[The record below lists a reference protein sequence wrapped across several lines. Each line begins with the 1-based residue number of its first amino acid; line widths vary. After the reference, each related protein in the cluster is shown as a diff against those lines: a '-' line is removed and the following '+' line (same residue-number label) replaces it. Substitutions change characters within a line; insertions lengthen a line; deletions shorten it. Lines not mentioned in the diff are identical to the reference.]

1 MSISL
6 YRPTPAL
13 ASLAGRR
20 RGRRDADSADSA
32 PAEDGGACSRSA
44 AAPRPASHD
53 HCRAE
58 PPSPM
63 HPSCPPR
70 TAAAP
75 RPAPHSIPA
84 LPCPALRRAPSRC
97 RLRLASP
104 RRFLA
109 CTSGARPAQPHP
121 ASPPRPL
128 RRAKCISLHRP
139 PLPRWQAVPPP
150 ADTAG
155 GGGGG
160 DLMGGAAPT
169 AHPPP
174 PRGAGG
180 AGGATP
186 TPPTPPPPRIVVRVP
201 APPRRPARQCP
212 LPAEPRLA
220 EPPLSAAPR
229 PCPPRPLSLRL
240 NPHRLPSSHPSLPK
254 PAPPSRTQPS
264 PQRSSASRRAAPRL
278 PPMCRAPVS
287 SPGAAGQHRVREGG

>member
-1 MSISL
+1 MRMRITRNIKLQKRTPPCISTNKFTERQPSAKEEESQEL
-6 YRPTPAL
+6 TRCGQKQFNFSSFRFDVNIRINARIFPTQYLSHIRSLHNSSSSSTYDNDDIATQDHKPHPECLPAQNRHIVS
-13 ASLAGRR
+13 ASLVVY
-20 RGRRDADSADSA
+20 
-32 PAEDGGACSRSA
+32 
-44 AAPRPASHD
+44 
-53 HCRAE
+53 
-58 PPSPM
+58 
-63 HPSCPPR
+63 
-70 TAAAP
+70 
-75 RPAPHSIPA
+75 A
-84 LPCPALRRAPSRC
+84 LS
-97 RLRLASP
+97 
-104 RRFLA
+104 
-109 CTSGARPAQPHP
+109 
-121 ASPPRPL
+121 
-128 RRAKCISLHRP
+128 ISLHRP

-229 PCPPRPLSLRL
+229 PCPPRPLSLHL

-278 PPMCRAPVS
+278 PPMRRAPVS